1 MEMMMSKLPDMN
13 AIKEELEKKLKD
25 LDFQMKELR
34 DNEPDEFKK
43 LSKIVKERM
52 AELTNM
58 PPTKMPPQLSLMMQ
72 GLKRTEEINIVDAEI
87 GLIQWVLQL
96 LK

>member
-1 MEMMMSKLPDMN
+1 MN
-13 AIKEELEKKLKD
+13 DIREELEKKLKD

>member
-1 MEMMMSKLPDMN
+1 MN
-13 AIKEELEKKLKD
+13 DIREELEKKLKD

-34 DNEPDEFKK
+34 DNEPDEYKK

-52 AELTNM
+52 VELTNM